1 MNQGNGENP
10 QSRGLEVPVGVR
22 EKLERTSGGPGVYL
36 MRDAAGKVIY
46 VGKARNL
53 KKRLANYFAPAGPVD
68 PKTAALVARVAD
80 LDTVLTASEKEALIL
95 ESNLIK
101 QHRPRYNVVLKDDKR
116 YPMLR
121 LGTDHPYP
129 RLSVV
134 RRFQD
139 DGAVYFGPY
148 ASAAAVRTT
157 LAIIN
162 KLFKLRKCREGEF
175 ARRTRP
181 CLHYQMG
188 ACYGPCCLAVD
199 RQRYAAAVR
208 EVMLFLNGRTPEL
221 IRAMRREMLAA
232 AAAEDFE
239 AAASI
244 RDRIF
249 ALEKTLEK
257 QVAVIG
263 DRQDRDVLAVGRAGA
278 AAVVTLVTVRG
289 GYWVGTRHFDVSA
302 APAGDEELLAGFIR
316 QYYRRGVKLPGEIL
330 LSAVPE
336 DAVLI
341 ADWLGEIR
349 GRRVRLLHPRRSEK
363 LRLVHMAQQNAQ
375 AAAAGLSDD
384 GARREALLA
393 ALARRLQLVRPPRR
407 IECVDISTSGGS
419 QSVGAIAVFVD
430 GKPKPDAYRR
440 YRIRSARGPDDYA
453 AMAEVLG
460 RRFRATGDRVDLPDL
475 LLVDGGKG
483 QLNIASRVLAE
494 LGWRESPAI
503 AAIAKAD
510 HERGETEDK
519 IFLPGRVNPVQFGRN
534 PAPRLL
540 LEAVRDEAHRFVIGF
555 HRRRRRKEALV
566 SVLDGV
572 AGIGPARKRRLLKH
586 FGTMDSLR
594 RASVEQLAAAGLPHP
609 VALALHRRLAA
620 TTGGAYCVDNNSTNN
635 VLKED

>member
-1 MNQGNGENP
+1 MNQENGENT
-10 QSRGLEVPVGVR
+10 QGRGLEIPAGVR

-46 VGKARNL
+46 VGKARSL
-53 KKRLANYFAPAGPVD
+53 KKRLASYFAPAGPVD
-68 PKTAALVARVAD
+68 PKTVALVARVAG
-80 LDTVLTASEKEALIL
+80 LETILPLSEKEALIL

-148 ASAAAVRTT
+148 ASATAVRAT
-157 LAIIN
+157 LAVIN

-175 ARRTRP
+175 ARRSRP

-199 RQRYAAAVR
+199 RERYAGAVR
-208 EVMLFLNGRTPEL
+208 EVVLFLNGRTPEL
-221 IRAMRREMLAA
+221 IRAMRRDMLAA

-239 AAASI
+239 TAAGI

-257 QVAVIG
+257 QVAVSG

-278 AAVVTLVTVRG
+278 ATVVTLVTVRG

-302 APAGDEELLAGFIR
+302 APAPDEELLAGFIR

-330 LSAVPE
+330 LSAMPE
-336 DAVLI
+336 DAALI
-341 ADWLGEIR
+341 ADLLSESG
-349 GRRVRLLHPRRSEK
+349 GRRVHILLPRRGEKNRLLD
-363 LRLVHMAQQNAQ
+363 MACQNAR
-375 AAAAGLSDD
+375 AAAVGLSDD
-384 GARREALLA
+384 GAHREALLE
-393 ALARRLQLVRPPRR
+393 ALARRLQMGRPPRR

-430 GKPKPDAYRR
+430 GKPKPAAYRR
-440 YRIRSARGPDDYA
+440 YRIRSTRGPDDYA

-460 RRFRATGDRVDLPDL
+460 RRFRPAEGSADLPDL

-483 QLNIASRVLAE
+483 QLNIATRVLAE
-494 LGWRESPAI
+494 LGWPEVPAL

-510 HERGETEDK
+510 RERGETEDK
-519 IFLPGRVNPVQFGRN
+519 IFLPGRANPVRFGRN

-555 HRRRRRKEALV
+555 HRQRRRKEALL
-566 SVLDGV
+566 SVLDEV
-572 AGIGPARKRRLLKH
+572 AGIGPTRKRRLMKH
-586 FGTMDSLR
+586 FGTIEALR
-594 RASVEQLAAAGLPHP
+594 RAGVEQLVAVGLPQP
-609 VALALHRRLAA
+609 VALALQAHLAA
-620 TTGGAYCVDNNSTNN
+620 EVGGA
-635 VLKED
+635 

>member
-1 MNQGNGENP
+1 MNPEDNAIPE
-10 QSRGLEVPVGVR
+10 SRGPDIPAGVY
-22 EKLERTSGGPGVYL
+22 EKLERASAGPGVYL

-46 VGKARNL
+46 VGKARSL

-80 LDTVLTASEKEALIL
+80 LETILTASEKEALIL

-148 ASAAAVRTT
+148 ASATAVRTT
-157 LAIIN
+157 LAVIN

-175 ARRTRP
+175 ARRSRP

-188 ACYGPCCLAVD
+188 ACYGPCCLEVD
-199 RQRYAAAVR
+199 RERYAGAVR
-208 EVMLFLNGRTPEL
+208 EVVLFLNGRTPEL
-221 IRAMRREMLAA
+221 IRAMRRDMLAA

-239 AAASI
+239 AAAGL

-257 QVAVIG
+257 QVAVSA
-263 DRQDRDVLAVGRAGA
+263 DRRDRDVLAVGRADA

-289 GYWVGTRHFDVSA
+289 GYWVGARHFDVSA
-302 APAGDEELLAGFIR
+302 APAPDEELLAGFVR
-316 QYYRRGVKLPGEIL
+316 QYYRQGVKLPGEIL
-330 LSAVPE
+330 LSAMPQ
-336 DAVLI
+336 DAALI
-341 ADWLGEIR
+341 ADWLSESR
-349 GRRVRLLHPRRSEK
+349 GRRVHILLPRRGEKHRLLD
-363 LRLVHMAQQNAQ
+363 MARQNAQ

-384 GARREALLA
+384 GAHREALLQ
-393 ALARRLQLVRPPRR
+393 ALARRLQMGRLPRR
-407 IECVDISTSGGS
+407 IECVDISTSGGR

-430 GKPKPDAYRR
+430 AKPKPDAYRR
-440 YRIRSARGPDDYA
+440 YRIRSTRGPDDYA

-460 RRFRATGDRVDLPDL
+460 RRLRPGEGADDLPDL
-475 LLVDGGKG
+475 LLVDGGRG
-483 QLNIASRVLAE
+483 QLNIARRVLAE
-494 LGWRESPAI
+494 SGRQGLPAL

-510 HERGETEDK
+510 RERGETEDK
-519 IFLPGRVNPVQFGRN
+519 IFLPGRANPVRFGRH

-540 LEAVRDEAHRFVIGF
+540 LEAVRDEAHRFVIAF
-555 HRRRRRKEALV
+555 HRRRRRKEALT
-566 SVLDGV
+566 SVLDEV
-572 AGIGPARKRRLLKH
+572 AGIGATRRRRLMKH
-586 FGTMDSLR
+586 FGSIEALR
-594 RASVEQLAAAGLPHP
+594 HADVEALVVAGLPRP
-609 VALALHRRLAA
+609 VAQALRAHLAA
-620 TTGGAYCVDNNSTNN
+620 EARGA
-635 VLKED
+635 

>member
-1 MNQGNGENP
+1 MNQEKGEKAP
-10 QSRGLEVPVGVR
+10 SRQLEIPVRVR
-22 EKLERTSGGPGVYL
+22 EKLERVSGGPGVYL

-46 VGKARNL
+46 VGKARSL
-53 KKRLANYFAPAGPVD
+53 KKRLASYFVPAGPVD
-68 PKTAALVARVAD
+68 PKTAVLVSRVVD
-80 LDTVLTASEKEALIL
+80 LETILTATEKEALIL

-148 ASAAAVRTT
+148 ASATAVRTT
-157 LAIIN
+157 LATIN
-162 KLFKLRKCREGEF
+162 KLFKLRKCRETEF

-188 ACYGPCCLAVD
+188 ACYGPCCIEVD
-199 RQRYAAAVR
+199 RERYATAVR
-208 EVMLFLNGRTPEL
+208 EVILFLNGRTPEL
-221 IRAMRREMLAA
+221 IRAMRRDMLAA

-239 AAASI
+239 TAAGI

-257 QVAVIG
+257 QVAVSG

-289 GYWVGTRHFDVSA
+289 GYWIGARHFDVSA
-302 APAGDEELLAGFIR
+302 APAPDEELLAGFVR

-330 LSAVPE
+330 LSDMPE
-336 DAVLI
+336 DAALI
-341 ADWLGEIR
+341 ADWLSESR
-349 GRRVRLLHPRRSEK
+349 GRRVHLLFPRRGEKNRLLD
-363 LRLVHMAQQNAQ
+363 MARQNAR
-375 AAAAGLSDD
+375 AAAVGLSDD
-384 GARREALLA
+384 GAHREALLA
-393 ALARRLQLVRPPRR
+393 ALARRLQMGRPPRR
-407 IECVDISTSGGS
+407 IECVDISTSGGR

-440 YRIRSARGPDDYA
+440 YRIRSVQIPDDYA

-460 RRFRATGDRVDLPDL
+460 RRFRPTDGSVDPPDL

-483 QLNIASRVLAE
+483 QLNIAQRVLADS
-494 LGWRESPAI
+494 GWQEVPAL

-510 HERGETEDK
+510 RERGETEDK
-519 IFLPGRVNPVQFGRN
+519 IFLPGRANPVRFGRN

-555 HRRRRRKEALV
+555 HRRRRRKEALG
-566 SVLDGV
+566 SVLDEV
-572 AGIGPARKRRLLKH
+572 AGIGPTRRRRLMKH
-586 FGTMDSLR
+586 FGTIEALR
-594 RASVEQLAAAGLPHP
+594 RAGVEQLVAAGLPQP
-609 VALALHRRLAA
+609 VALALHGHLAA
-620 TTGGAYCVDNNSTNN
+620 EIGGA
-635 VLKED
+635 

>member
-1 MNQGNGENP
+1 MNQEKGEKTP
-10 QSRGLEVPVGVR
+10 SRQLEIPVRVR
-22 EKLERTSGGPGVYL
+22 EKLERVSGGPGVYL

-46 VGKARNL
+46 VGKARSL
-53 KKRLANYFAPAGPVD
+53 KKRLASYFVPAGPVD
-68 PKTAALVARVAD
+68 PKTAVLVSRVVD
-80 LDTVLTASEKEALIL
+80 METILTATEKEALIL

-148 ASAAAVRTT
+148 ASATAVRTT
-157 LAIIN
+157 LATIN
-162 KLFKLRKCREGEF
+162 KLFKLRKCRETEF

-188 ACYGPCCLAVD
+188 ACYGPCCIEVD
-199 RQRYAAAVR
+199 RERYATAVR
-208 EVMLFLNGRTPEL
+208 EVILFLNGRTPEL
-221 IRAMRREMLAA
+221 IRAMRRDMLAA
-232 AAAEDFE
+232 AAKEDFE
-239 AAASI
+239 AAASL

-257 QVAVIG
+257 QVAVSG

-289 GYWVGTRHFDVSA
+289 GYWIGARHFDVSA
-302 APAGDEELLAGFIR
+302 APAPDEELLAGFVR

-330 LSAVPE
+330 LSDMPE
-336 DAVLI
+336 DAALI
-341 ADWLGEIR
+341 ADWLSESR
-349 GRRVRLLHPRRSEK
+349 GRRVHLLFPRRGEKNRLLD
-363 LRLVHMAQQNAQ
+363 MARQNAR
-375 AAAAGLSDD
+375 AAAVGLSDD
-384 GARREALLA
+384 GAHREALLA
-393 ALARRLQLVRPPRR
+393 ALARRLQMGRPPRR
-407 IECVDISTSGGS
+407 IECVDISTSGGR

-440 YRIRSARGPDDYA
+440 YRIRSVQIPDDYA

-460 RRFRATGDRVDLPDL
+460 RRFRPTDGSVDPPDL
-475 LLVDGGKG
+475 LLLDGGKG
-483 QLNIASRVLAE
+483 QLNIAQRVLADS
-494 LGWRESPAI
+494 GWQEVPAL

-510 HERGETEDK
+510 RERGETEDK
-519 IFLPGRVNPVQFGRN
+519 IFLPGRANPVRFGRN

-555 HRRRRRKEALV
+555 HRRRRRKEALG
-566 SVLDGV
+566 SVLDEV
-572 AGIGPARKRRLLKH
+572 AGIGPTRRRRLMKH
-586 FGTMDSLR
+586 FGTIEALR
-594 RASVEQLAAAGLPHP
+594 RAGVEQLVAAGLPQP
-609 VALALHRRLAA
+609 VALALHGHLAA
-620 TTGGAYCVDNNSTNN
+620 EIGGA
-635 VLKED
+635 

>member
-1 MNQGNGENP
+1 MNQENGDKTP
-10 QSRGLEVPVGVR
+10 SRELELPAAVR
-22 EKLERTSGGPGVYL
+22 EKLARVSGGPGVYL
-36 MRDAAGKVIY
+36 MRDAAGKVVY

-68 PKTAALVARVAD
+68 PKTAALVSRVVD
-80 LDTVLTASEKEALIL
+80 LETILTATEKEALIL

-101 QHRPRYNVVLKDDKR
+101 QYRPRYNVVLKDDKR

-139 DGAVYFGPY
+139 DGALYFGPY
-148 ASAAAVRTT
+148 ASATAVRTT
-157 LAIIN
+157 LATIN

-199 RQRYAAAVR
+199 RHRYAAAVR
-208 EVMLFLNGRTPEL
+208 EVVLFLNGRTPEL
-221 IRAMRREMLAA
+221 IRAMRRDMLAA
-232 AAAEDFE
+232 AAAEDYE
-239 AAASI
+239 TAASF

-257 QVAVIG
+257 QVAISA

-278 AAVVTLVTVRG
+278 GTVVTQVTVRG
-289 GYWVGTRHFDVSA
+289 GFWIGTRHFDVSA
-302 APAGDEELLAGFIR
+302 SPAADDELLADFIR
-316 QYYRRGVKLPGEIL
+316 QYYRRGIKPPGEIL
-330 LSAVPE
+330 VSAMPE
-336 DAVLI
+336 DAALI
-341 ADWLGEIR
+341 ADWLKESC
-349 GRRVRLLHPRRSEK
+349 GRRVRLLFPRRGEK
-363 LRLVHMAQQNAQ
+363 SRLLHLARQNAR
-375 AAAAGLSDD
+375 ATAAGMADD
-384 GARREALLA
+384 SARHKALLEV
-393 ALARRLQLVRPPRR
+393 LARRLQMDRAPRR

-430 GKPKPDAYRR
+430 GSPRPEAYRR
-440 YRIRSARGPDDYA
+440 YRIRSTRGPDDYA

-460 RRFRATGDRVDLPDL
+460 RRFRPGEERQELPDL

-483 QLNIASRVLAE
+483 QLNIAVRVLSE
-494 LGWRESPAI
+494 LGRREGPAL

-510 HERGETEDK
+510 ADRGETEDK
-519 IFLPGRVNPVQFGRN
+519 IFLPGRANPVQFGSN

-555 HRRRRRKEALV
+555 HRRRRRKAALA
-566 SVLDGV
+566 SILDEV
-572 AGIGPARKRRLLKH
+572 PGIGLKRKRRLLSH
-586 FGTMDSLR
+586 FGTTEAIR
-594 RASVEQLAAAGLPHP
+594 RATVEELTAAGLPLS
-609 VALALHRRLAA
+609 VAAALHAHLAA
-620 TTGGAYCVDNNSTNN
+620 DGSGA
-635 VLKED
+635 